1 MGIESRDYY
10 REKFAPPKKRGG
22 IKIPLRRPGTGQ
34 HVELAE
40 MREGIGRSE
49 ARGMERRSGPHWLL
63 AAWTLLLAAALALGG
78 LAALLT

>member
-1 MGIESRDYY
+1 MGIEDRDYY

-40 MREGIGRSE
+40 MRKELGHSG
-49 ARGMERRSGPHWLL
+49 ARGMGRKSGPGWLL
-63 AAWTLLLAAALALGG
+63 AAWTLGIATVIAFGG
-78 LAALLT
+78 LVAMLA